1 MPAEA
6 PRALAEVAQF
16 ESVRA
21 VVKHGSKGGWSGT
34 MVLAARV
41 LTEMALAARA
51 LASELVLAAGALT
64 IAAPDEA

>member
-1 MPAEA
+1 M
-6 PRALAEVAQF
+6 
-16 ESVRA
+16 
-21 VVKHGSKGGWSGT
+21 KHGGKGGWSGT